1 MKKESIYFG
10 RIIWQLFTSHPIT
23 PTSFHMCSHAR
34 ISTRK
39 VNIIGTEGQHWGYTC
54 CDNQGPLA
62 HPNADFSQYSFSG
75 GDHTS
80 PEIVSP
86 SSPSLTPS
94 LSFSTSLPHQV
105 LHFSNPPTG
114 SRFRHVAASL
124 GTQSYRLLGFSLPS
138 AIRWVSR
145 NHRPT
150 QVPRL
155 SLLYW
160 WL

>member
-1 MKKESIYFG
+1 MKKESIYFV

-54 CDNQGPLA
+54 CDNQGSLA

-86 SSPSLTPS
+86 SSPSLTP
-94 LSFSTSLPHQV
+94 LSPSLPHSHTQFSIFQTHPLV
-105 LHFSNPPTG
+105 PDFGTLLLH
-114 SRFRHVAASL
+114 
-124 GTQSYRLLGFSLPS
+124 
-138 AIRWVSR
+138 
-145 NHRPT
+145 
-150 QVPRL
+150 QVPKVPGYSAFL
-155 SLLYW
+155 FPPPFVGSHEIIDLHKCHV
-160 WL
+160 